1 VKVLD
6 SRELV
11 LELQADVE
19 IAASEAA
26 VDFALAASMSSE
38 KADEIRM
45 AVLEACINAAEHS
58 DTPDCCIRLGL
69 RVLGEDR
76 PQLVEVRV
84 GDHGVGIPAEILEK
98 KAWEQPRAAP
108 RKRGWGLSIIRGLMD
123 KVEIDSRGSGTTVIM
138 AKWI

>member
-1 VKVLD
+1 MKVLE

-11 LELQADVE
+11 LEMQGDVE

-26 VDFALAASMSSE
+26 ADFAASASMTTE
-38 KADEIRM
+38 KIDEIRM

-58 DTPDCCIRLGL
+58 GTPDCCIHLGL
-69 RVLGEDR
+69 RLLGEDH
-76 PQLVEVRV
+76 PQMVEIRV
-84 GDHGVGIPAEILEK
+84 GDRGVGIPVDVLERGS
-98 KAWEQPRAAP
+98 WEQPREAP